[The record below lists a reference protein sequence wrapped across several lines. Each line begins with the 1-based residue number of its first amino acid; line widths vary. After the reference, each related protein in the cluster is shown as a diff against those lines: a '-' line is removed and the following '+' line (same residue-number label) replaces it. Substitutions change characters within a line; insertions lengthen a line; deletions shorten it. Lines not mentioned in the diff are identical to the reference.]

1 MDSSKRIELIE
12 KIKWLEGITNDERA
26 ALLQLLNQTKTY
38 GLVWEEKQEDVEV
51 RLQKELPILKE
62 VKSRAITPP
71 LIRFS
76 IK

>member
-12 KIKWLEGITNDERA
+12 KIKRLEGITNDERA

>member
-12 KIKWLEGITNDERA
+12 KIKRLEGITNDERA

-51 RLQKELPILKE
+51 RLQKELPEKVERLWRRTQTGIFE
-62 VKSRAITPP
+62 QY
-71 LIRFS
+71 
-76 IK
+76 